1 MKKNLIIIFSL
12 IFFLNANVFAEKIDA
27 LKKFKK
33 EILGEEAKK
42 KMSLAYDSLTK
53 HKKIL
58 NYNEDEQAVEI
69 TLDYSMKGHPEDWDL
84 SDDQAQRWE
93 FVTKRKN
100 YHKLGKEV
108 YLKYTFKLNAGQN
121 HSANIWQVVGTKKGG
136 EIIYPSMQIRYTTD
150 EDDLPNRME
159 FFYKQIEEVYWT
171 DIDPVANRVKQK
183 LYKFDLGSLSAYKK
197 EFSTAYFKIKPSK
210 KEDGEFIMWL
220 NDERVIEFY
229 GPNMILDKTGGIAF
243 KIGLYRYWDANQ
255 DPNITEPST
264 LSIKEYIISKDCKK
278 IMDKEKCDYKSKDKI
293 ARSKYKYKIR
303 DSEYMPEG
311 AKKIKRITSKVVPEK
326 INFEEMKG
334 NFLAIIKNKND
345 DKYLLKFIGY
355 SKVGAAKEG
364 LTKCM
369 EKFAN
374 FSDQENNACYVH
386 YESIVGNF

>member
-1 MKKNLIIIFSL
+1 MKKFLLTLFSL
-12 IFFLNANVFAEKIDA
+12 IFFLNTIVFAEKTDA

-33 EILGEEAKK
+33 DILGEEAKK

-53 HKKIL
+53 HKEIL
-58 NYNEDEQAVEI
+58 NYNEDEEAVEI

-93 FVTKRKN
+93 FVTKKKN

-108 YLKYTFKLNAGQN
+108 YLKYTFKLKAGKN

-159 FFYKQIEEVYWT
+159 FYFKQIEEVYWT
-171 DIDPVANRVKQK
+171 DIDPSANRFKQK
-183 LYKFDLGSLSAYKK
+183 MYKFNLGSLSAFKK

-264 LSIKEYIISKDCKK
+264 LSIKEYIISKDCEK

-293 ARSKYKYKIR
+293 ARSKYKYKFRQNEI
-303 DSEYMPEG
+303 MPEG
-311 AKKIKRITSKVVPEK
+311 AKKIKRITSKVVAKEIK
-326 INFEEMKG
+326 FEEMKG
-334 NFLAIIKNKND
+334 SFLAIIKNKND
-345 DKYLLKFIGY
+345 DKYLLKYIGY
-355 SKVGAAKEG
+355 SKKGAASEG
-364 LTKCM
+364 ISKCM
-369 EKFAN
+369 EKFPQ
-374 FSDQENNACYVH
+374 FTDINNNGCYIH
-386 YESIVGNF
+386 YEKKVTKF

>member
-1 MKKNLIIIFSL
+1 MKKFLLTLFSL
-12 IFFLNANVFAEKIDA
+12 IFFLNTSVFAEKINA
-27 LKKFKK
+27 FKKFKK
-33 EILGEEAKK
+33 DILGEEAKK

-53 HKKIL
+53 HKEIL
-58 NYNEDEQAVEI
+58 NYNEDEEAVEI

-93 FVTKRKN
+93 FVTKKKN

-108 YLKYTFKLNAGQN
+108 YLKYTFKLKAGKN

-150 EDDLPNRME
+150 KDDLPNRME
-159 FFYKQIEEVYWT
+159 FYFKQIEEVYWT
-171 DIDPVANRVKQK
+171 DIDPSANRFKQK
-183 LYKFDLGSLSAYKK
+183 MYKFNLGSLSAFKK

-293 ARSKYKYKIR
+293 ARSKYKYKFRQNEI
-303 DSEYMPEG
+303 MPEG
-311 AKKIKRITSKVVPEK
+311 AKKIKRITSKVVAKEIK
-326 INFEEMKG
+326 FEEMKG
-334 NFLAIIKNKND
+334 SFLAIIKNKND
-345 DKYLLKFIGY
+345 DKYLLKYIGY
-355 SKVGAAKEG
+355 SKKGAASEG
-364 LTKCM
+364 VSKCM
-369 EKFAN
+369 EKFPQ
-374 FSDQENNACYVH
+374 FTDINNNGCYIH
-386 YESIVGNF
+386 YEKKVTKF

>member
-1 MKKNLIIIFSL
+1 MKKFLLTLFSL
-12 IFFLNANVFAEKIDA
+12 IFFLNTSVFAEKINA
-27 LKKFKK
+27 FKKFKK
-33 EILGEEAKK
+33 DILGEEAKK

-53 HKKIL
+53 HKEIL
-58 NYNEDEQAVEI
+58 NYNEDEEAVEI

-93 FVTKRKN
+93 FVTKKKN

-108 YLKYTFKLNAGQN
+108 FLKYTFKLKAGKN

-150 EDDLPNRME
+150 KDDLPNRME
-159 FFYKQIEEVYWT
+159 FYFKQIEEVYWT
-171 DIDPVANRVKQK
+171 DIDPAANRFKQK
-183 LYKFDLGSLSAYKK
+183 MYKFNLGSLSAFKK

-243 KIGLYRYWDANQ
+243 KIGLYRFWDANQ

-264 LSIKEYIISKDCKK
+264 LSIKEYIISKDCEK

-293 ARSKYKYKIR
+293 ARSKYKYKFRQNEI
-303 DSEYMPEG
+303 MPEG
-311 AKKIKRITSKVVPEK
+311 AKKIKRITSKVVAKEIK
-326 INFEEMKG
+326 FEEMKG
-334 NFLAIIKNKND
+334 SFLAIIKNKND
-345 DKYLLKFIGY
+345 DKYLLKYIGY
-355 SKVGAAKEG
+355 SKKGAASEG
-364 LTKCM
+364 VSKCM
-369 EKFAN
+369 EKFPQ
-374 FSDQENNACYVH
+374 FTDINNNGCYIH
-386 YESIVGNF
+386 YEKKVTKF

>member
-1 MKKNLIIIFSL
+1 MKKFLLTLFSL
-12 IFFLNANVFAEKIDA
+12 IFFLNTSVFAEKINA
-27 LKKFKK
+27 FKKFKK
-33 EILGEEAKK
+33 DILGEEAKK

-53 HKKIL
+53 HKEIL
-58 NYNEDEQAVEI
+58 NYNEDEEAVEI

-93 FVTKRKN
+93 FVTKKKN

-108 YLKYTFKLNAGQN
+108 YLKYTFKLKAGKN

-150 EDDLPNRME
+150 KDDLPNRME
-159 FFYKQIEEVYWT
+159 FYFKQIEEVYWT
-171 DIDPVANRVKQK
+171 DIDPAANRFKQK
-183 LYKFDLGSLSAYKK
+183 IYKFDLGSLSAFKK

-243 KIGLYRYWDANQ
+243 KIGLYRFWDANQ

-264 LSIKEYIISKDCKK
+264 LSIKEYIISKDCEK

-293 ARSKYKYKIR
+293 ARSKYKYKFRQNEI
-303 DSEYMPEG
+303 MPEG
-311 AKKIKRITSKVVPEK
+311 AKKIKRITSKVVAKEIK
-326 INFEEMKG
+326 FEEMKG
-334 NFLAIIKNKND
+334 SFLAIIKNKND
-345 DKYLLKFIGY
+345 DKYLLKYIGY
-355 SKVGAAKEG
+355 SKKGAASEG
-364 LTKCM
+364 ISKCM
-369 EKFAN
+369 EKFPQ
-374 FSDQENNACYVH
+374 FTDINNNGCYIH
-386 YESIVGNF
+386 YEKKVTKF

>member
-1 MKKNLIIIFSL
+1 MKKLLLTLFYL
-12 IFFLNANVFAEKIDA
+12 IFFLNTIVFAEKIDA

-33 EILGEEAKK
+33 DILGEEAKK

-53 HKKIL
+53 HKEIL
-58 NYNEDEQAVEI
+58 NYNEDEEAVEI

-136 EIIYPSMQIRYTTD
+136 EIIYPSMQIMYTTD
-150 EDDLPNRME
+150 EDDLPNRMQ
-159 FFYKQIEEVYWT
+159 FYYKQIEEVYWT

-183 LYKFDLGSLSAYKK
+183 LYKFDLGSLTAFKK
-197 EFSTAYFKIKPSK
+197 EYSTALFKIKPSK
-210 KEDGEFIMWL
+210 KDDGEFIMWL

-243 KIGLYRYWDANQ
+243 KIGLYRFWDANQ

-264 LSIKEYIISKDCKK
+264 LSIKEYIISKDCEK

-293 ARSKYKYKIR
+293 ARSKYKYKFRQNEI
-303 DSEYMPEG
+303 MPEG
-311 AKKIKRITSKVVPEK
+311 AKKIKRITSKVIAKEIK
-326 INFEEMKG
+326 FEEMKG
-334 NFLAIIKNKND
+334 SFLAIIKNKND
-345 DKYLLKFIGY
+345 DKYLLKYIGY
-355 SKVGAAKEG
+355 SKKGAASEG
-364 LTKCM
+364 ISKCM
-369 EKFAN
+369 EKFPQFN
-374 FSDQENNACYVH
+374 DINNNGCYIH
-386 YESIVGNF
+386 YEKKVTKF

>member
-1 MKKNLIIIFSL
+1 
-12 IFFLNANVFAEKIDA
+12 
-27 LKKFKK
+27 
-33 EILGEEAKK
+33 
-42 KMSLAYDSLTK
+42 
-53 HKKIL
+53 
-58 NYNEDEQAVEI
+58 
-69 TLDYSMKGHPEDWDL
+69 
-84 SDDQAQRWE
+84 
-93 FVTKRKN
+93 
-100 YHKLGKEV
+100 
-108 YLKYTFKLNAGQN
+108 
-121 HSANIWQVVGTKKGG
+121 
-136 EIIYPSMQIRYTTD
+136 
-150 EDDLPNRME
+150 ME
-159 FFYKQIEEVYWT
+159 FYFKQIEEVYWT
-171 DIDPVANRVKQK
+171 DIDPAANRFKQK
-183 LYKFDLGSLSAYKK
+183 MYKFDLGSLSAFKK

-243 KIGLYRYWDANQ
+243 KIGLYRFWDANQ

-264 LSIKEYIISKDCKK
+264 LSIKEYIISKDCEK

-369 EKFAN
+369 EKFTN

-386 YESIVGNF
+386 YESVVGNF

>member
-12 IFFLNANVFAEKIDA
+12 IFFLNTNVFAEKVDA

-33 EILGEEAKK
+33 DILGEEAKK

-58 NYNEDEQAVEI
+58 NYNEDEEAVEI

-171 DIDPVANRVKQK
+171 DIDPVANRFKQK

-243 KIGLYRYWDANQ
+243 KIGLYRFWDANQ

-345 DKYLLKFIGY
+345 DKFLLKYIGY

-369 EKFAN
+369 EKFTN

>member
-1 MKKNLIIIFSL
+1 MKKFLIIIFSL
-12 IFFLNANVFAEKIDA
+12 IFFLNTNVFAEKVDA

-33 EILGEEAKK
+33 DILGEEAKK

-58 NYNEDEQAVEI
+58 NYNEDEEAVDI

-121 HSANIWQVVGTKKGG
+121 HNANIWQVVGTKKGG

-159 FFYKQIEEVYWT
+159 FFFKQIEEVYWT
-171 DIDPVANRVKQK
+171 DIDPVANRFKQK
-183 LYKFDLGSLSAYKK
+183 LYKFDLGSLTAFKK
-197 EFSTAYFKIKPSK
+197 EYSTALFRIKPSK
-210 KEDGEFIMWL
+210 KDDGEFIMWL
-220 NDERVIEFY
+220 NDEKVIEFY

-243 KIGLYRYWDANQ
+243 KIGLYRYWSTAY
-255 DPNITEPST
+255 DPNSIEPST
-264 LSIKEYIISKDCKK
+264 LSIKEYVISKNCEK

-311 AKKIKRITSKVVPEK
+311 SKKIKRITSKVVPEEIK
-326 INFEEMKG
+326 FEKMKG
-334 NFLAIIKNKND
+334 SFLAIIKNKND
-345 DKYLLKFIGY
+345 DKYLFKHIGY
-355 SKVGAAKEG
+355 SKAGAAKEG

-369 EKFAN
+369 EKFTN

-386 YESIVGNF
+386 YESVVGKF